1 MTPIKEYINREIFDK
16 IAAHLDKPEI
26 TLLTGSRQVGKTV
39 LLEQLKSFLISE
51 KKILS
56 ENVLWYNLDL
66 IQDWETFQSQS
77 AFIEF
82 LRGRSKQKKIY
93 VFIDEAQKVPEAARF
108 FKGVYDSKLNAKLV
122 LTGSSSLE
130 IKAKLKETL
139 AGRKRIFHIP
149 SFSFYEFLSAKDK
162 FLAEYLK
169 NEDSIGEIDQK
180 KLNLYYEEYL
190 IFGGYPRVVL
200 SESQEEKIAILREI
214 FSSYVEKDVVGFL
227 EVKNKTAFNRMI
239 KLLAAQ
245 IGQLVNIGELAL
257 HLGIDRHTVE
267 RYILAL
273 EETFVIKKIT
283 PYFVN
288 PRQEIIKAAKVYFL
302 DSGMGNLSLENFQSF
317 PGRSDKGSL
326 LENGVCSD
334 LLNLCENR
342 SARLHFWR
350 TKQKTE
356 VDFVIEKGREL
367 LPIEVKSLLGKAIV
381 LPPLKLFI
389 EKFSPQKAVVVNLSF
404 GDKRVKYANTEVDF
418 IYPYQINQ
426 SI

>member
-1 MTPIKEYINREIFDK
+1 MPNKEYINREIFDK

-56 ENVLWYNLDL
+56 EDVLWYNLDL

>member
-1 MTPIKEYINREIFDK
+1 MPNKEYINREIFDK

-39 LLEQLKSFLISE
+39 LLEQLKSYLISE

>member
-1 MTPIKEYINREIFDK
+1 
-16 IAAHLDKPEI
+16 
-26 TLLTGSRQVGKTV
+26 LTGSRQVGKTV

>member
-1 MTPIKEYINREIFDK
+1 MMPNKEYINREIFDK

-39 LLEQLKSFLISE
+39 LLEQLKSYLISE

-66 IQDWETFQSQS
+66 IQDWEIFQSQS

-381 LPPLKLFI
+381 LPSLKLFI
-389 EKFSPQKAVVVNLSF
+389 EKFSPKKAVVVNLSF

-426 SI
+426 NI

>member
-1 MTPIKEYINREIFDK
+1 MPNKEYINREIFDK

-66 IQDWETFQSQS
+66 IQDWEIFQSQS

>member
-1 MTPIKEYINREIFDK
+1 MPNKEYINREIFDK

-39 LLEQLKSFLISE
+39 LLEQLKSYLISE

-66 IQDWETFQSQS
+66 IQDWEIFQSQS

-381 LPPLKLFI
+381 LPSLKLFI

>member
-1 MTPIKEYINREIFDK
+1 MPNKEYINREIFDK

>member
-1 MTPIKEYINREIFDK
+1 M
-16 IAAHLDKPEI
+16 
-26 TLLTGSRQVGKTV
+26 
-39 LLEQLKSFLISE
+39 
-51 KKILS
+51 
-56 ENVLWYNLDL
+56 
-66 IQDWETFQSQS
+66 
-77 AFIEF
+77 
-82 LRGRSKQKKIY
+82 RGRSKQKKIY

-169 NEDSIGEIDQK
+169 NEDSVGEIDQK

-317 PGRSDKGSL
+317 QGRSDKGSL
-326 LENGVCSD
+326 LENGVCSE
-334 LLNLCENR
+334 LLNLCEHT

-381 LPPLKLFI
+381 LPSLKLFI
-389 EKFSPQKAVVVNLSF
+389 EKFSPKKAVVVNLSF

-426 SI
+426 NI

>member
-1 MTPIKEYINREIFDK
+1 MPNKEYINREIFDK

-39 LLEQLKSFLISE
+39 LLEQLKSYLISE

-66 IQDWETFQSQS
+66 IQDWEIFQSQS

>member
-1 MTPIKEYINREIFDK
+1 
-16 IAAHLDKPEI
+16 
-26 TLLTGSRQVGKTV
+26 
-39 LLEQLKSFLISE
+39 
-51 KKILS
+51 
-56 ENVLWYNLDL
+56 
-66 IQDWETFQSQS
+66 
-77 AFIEF
+77 
-82 LRGRSKQKKIY
+82 RGRSKQKKIY